1 MSEVIIIIHLIVVLA
16 LVGIV
21 LLQRSEGGGLGMG
34 SGGGGG
40 FMSSRGK
47 ANVLTRTTAILAGI
61 FFLTSLV
68 LAIMAGNGSTPRSV
82 LDDVP
87 ATPGAPGAQGGILDQ
102 LPKSEAPKP
111 AAPQA
116 PISK

>member
-1 MSEVIIIIHLIVVLA
+1 MSEVIIIIHLVVVLS

-21 LLQRSEGGGLGMG
+21 LIQRSEGGGLGMG
-34 SGGGGG
+34 GGGGG
-40 FMSSRGK
+40 FLTSRGK
-47 ANVLTRTTAILAGI
+47 ANILTRTTAVLAGL

-68 LAIMAGNGSTPRSV
+68 LAILAVPSGTPRSL
-82 LDDVP
+82 LDTVP
-87 ATPGAPGAQGGILDQ
+87 TVPGAPPQGGILDQ
-102 LPKSEAPKP
+102 LPKTAPAKP